1 MIQSLI
7 KSHVN
12 KFLSRK
18 LMFVLLIYV
27 LYTFYLKHIAI
38 SHHLTYWEFLINAL
52 TDHYYILYC
61 MTISF
66 IFLLIG
72 INNSDEECVWIRSK
86 TFFNYFLSKVVAV
99 VFNSILFVLLHV
111 FLALS
116 MGFGLTLKNRY
127 TFLESN
133 NLFIFDKLERV
144 FSTPL
149 EAVFPVIG
157 YMICGLTLL
166 GTVLIFMRNF
176 LKPGYVIG
184 IIVIVYLM
192 MLIGLRSDLDSELP
206 YLFLNNYIIFH
217 HALAAAE
224 ERFYIFIF
232 LGLLYMIFILWFTK
246 KYWSSSFAFRLSDP
260 LSKWN
265 LSILFK
271 KSNLITIMILLC
283 FIVLSLAFTYPDIT
297 FKDLLTLVYFGH
309 GTGYFNMLDFLRLI
323 IYNGIPI
330 YLLSVFLEKESQDKS
345 FMIVI
350 RLKKMKYWLFSI
362 MRSVSLFI
370 FSYICLSLFLIIIV
384 STFMGLPFK
393 GYEHMKPFIN
403 ENGIG
408 NMDTSYLLLIIIS
421 TKFLELLFTFLV
433 IFILFSLT
441 KTSITGFIVIVAA
454 YLIGLLE
461 ITYIK
466 YFPIGLSSLVR
477 ITEAFGEDQS
487 LPYFYSFGILLL
499 SNVLL
504 FAVLKSGL
512 YKKSFSKG

>member
-1 MIQSLI
+1 MSQ
-7 KSHVN
+7 VN

-27 LYTFYLKHIAI
+27 LYTYYLKNIAI

-66 IFLLIG
+66 IFLLFG
-72 INNSDEECVWIRSK
+72 INNSDEECVWIRSR

-99 VFNSILFVLLHV
+99 VVNSILFVLLHV
-111 FLALS
+111 FIAVL
-116 MGFGLTLKNRY
+116 MGFGLNIKNRY

-144 FSTPL
+144 FSTPI
-149 EAVFPVIG
+149 EAIFPVVG

-166 GTVLIFMRNF
+166 GTILIFMRNF

-184 IIVIVYLM
+184 VIVVVYLM
-192 MLIGLRSDLDSELP
+192 MLVGLRSDLDSELP
-206 YLFLNNYIIFH
+206 YLFLNNYIILH

-224 ERFYIFIF
+224 ERFYIFIS
-232 LGLLYMIFILWFTK
+232 LGLLYMLFILWFTK
-246 KYWSSSFAFRLSDP
+246 KYWSSTFAFRLSDP

-265 LSILFK
+265 LSVLFK
-271 KSNLITIMILLC
+271 RSNLIAIILLLG
-283 FIVLSLAFTYPDIT
+283 FIVLSIAFTYPDIT

-309 GTGYFNMLDFLRLI
+309 GTGYFKMLDFLRLI

-330 YLLSVFLEKESQDKS
+330 YLLSVFLENESQDKS

-362 MRSVSLFI
+362 LKSVSLFI
-370 FSYICLSLFLIIIV
+370 ISYICVSLSLIIMV
-384 STFMGLPFK
+384 SIFMGLPFK
-393 GYEHMKPFIN
+393 GYEYMKLFFD

-408 NMDTSYLLLIIIS
+408 NIDTGFLLLIIIS
-421 TKFLELLFTFLV
+421 TKFLELLFTFLI

-441 KTSITGFIVIVAA
+441 RTSITGFIVIVLA

-466 YFPIGLSSLVR
+466 YSPIGLSSLVR

-487 LPYFYSFGILLL
+487 LAYSYSLGILLL
-499 SNVLL
+499 SNVFL